1 MCGERFLPTPRKG
14 RIEMNNLNQETI
26 ADIVADIRMQNQG
39 LPEYGYAL
47 SPLVA
52 DLLRLAD
59 RIEAAYKN
67 LPGMWIIPAEN
78 AKLREEN
85 ERLKAA
91 LESKHSQTET
101 ASGYEYAVQVKSRG
115 SWKSPDVGFPSLDE
129 AKAVM
134 AEQCRGFPNMEFRLV
149 RRQAEWEV
157 VK

>member
-1 MCGERFLPTPRKG
+1 
-14 RIEMNNLNQETI
+14 MNNLKQETI

-39 LPEYGYAL
+39 LPEDGYAL

-85 ERLKAA
+85 ERLKKCIAGKCERMEVDAELCTDCPLAEIERLKAA
-91 LESKHSQTET
+91 LKPVLDVYLSQDDKTLDVYDSRLD
-101 ASGYEYAVQVKSRG
+101 ASVSVRAVR
-115 SWKSPDVGFPSLDE
+115 D
-129 AKAVM
+129 AK
-134 AEQCRGFPNMEFRLV
+134 RIY
-149 RRQAEWEV
+149 
-157 VK
+157 K

>member
-1 MCGERFLPTPRKG
+1 MS
-14 RIEMNNLNQETI
+14 ETVE
-26 ADIVADIRMQNQG
+26 DIVREMRETARCYLAGCNTCNNTYEM
-39 LPEYGYAL
+39 L
-47 SPLVA
+47 SVFS
-52 DLLRLAD
+52 D
-59 RIEAAYKN
+59 RIEASYKN
-67 LPGMWIIPAEN
+67 MAGMWIITAEN

-101 ASGYEYAVQVKSRG
+101 DSGYEYEVQVKSRG

-149 RRQAEWEV
+149 RRQAE
-157 VK
+157 